1 MAQCTT
7 QGTALQTQAQQL
19 QQDLA
24 KLMRHF
30 GRQCRGIGKVFV
42 TLVRQTERHLLEM
55 GEPVLPLAQAAR
67 AHLYDALP
75 LSGEHRARLDTQLAT
90 ALKAH
95 QRIASQSRRLTRGQ
109 ALRHCKIVNAYDPTI
124 APICKGKSNCPA
136 QFGRKPGII
145 AEPAAG
151 FIFALHLP
159 VGNPSDAS
167 YVEPLVDKVEQAIA
181 RVTTRPGPAI
191 HSLAGDLALNDTTLR
206 EALHERGILTV
217 GIPRT
222 VDPLPPSPTPEDVLR
237 SLEEADLHHIR
248 TQAQVHLA
256 YACGY
261 SRPVVESIIASLLG
275 RGAGC
280 LSYKGHRGAI
290 VQTGMAVMA
299 HNAATLVRIHE
310 YCLSKRAR
318 LFRRRLRLRCRKVN
332 QDNASIN

>member
-1 MAQCTT
+1 
-7 QGTALQTQAQQL
+7 
-19 QQDLA
+19 
-24 KLMRHF
+24 MRRF
-30 GRQCRGIGKVFV
+30 GRQCRGMGNVFV
-42 TLVRQTERHLLEM
+42 RLVRQTETQLLEL
-55 GEPVLPLAQAAR
+55 GQPVLTLAR
-67 AHLYDALP
+67 ATQDSLHGAMY
-75 LSGEHRARLDTQLAT
+75 LSGEQRTRLDTRLTT
-90 ALKAH
+90 ALEAH
-95 QRIASQSRRLTRGQ
+95 QRIESQSRRLTQGK

-151 FIFALHLP
+151 FIFAWHLP
-159 VGNPSDAS
+159 VGNPCDAS
-167 YVEPLVDKVEQAIA
+167 YVEPLVTKVEQAIA
-181 RVTTRPGPAI
+181 QVGTRPTPAI
-191 HSLAGDLALNDTTLR
+191 HSLAGDLALNDTALR

-261 SRPVVESIIASLLG
+261 SRPVVESIIASLLC

-280 LSYKGHRGAI
+280 LTYKGHRGAI

-310 YCLSKRAR
+310 YRLSKRAR

-332 QDNASIN
+332 QYHASIN